1 MANVTHLQLG
11 GQMRELTPQDGIN
24 SSVAASERGSSKEMT
39 SQFKGTARFDW
50 RAGVFPAP
58 WLADISLHFG
68 SPAFCRPSTQL
79 AKSFGR
85 RNGLSSSRQ
94 ETVSEGSASRRCP
107 ISSPTFA
114 RFPARAWLGGPS
126 RIAGRKLAFALLA
139 FSAHEPASS

>member
-58 WLADISLHFG
+58 WLAD
-68 SPAFCRPSTQL
+68 
-79 AKSFGR
+79 
-85 RNGLSSSRQ
+85 NLSSLWQPRFLQAIDPLGKILRSTKWAQ
-94 ETVSEGSASRRCP
+94 FVETGNRE
-107 ISSPTFA
+107 
-114 RFPARAWLGGPS
+114 
-126 RIAGRKLAFALLA
+126 
-139 FSAHEPASS
+139 